1 MSGAAS
7 LSVDAVLGLR
17 LSDTIASVLANFSGW
32 PSNPGWWT
40 ALILILLMSAGQI
53 VSMKL
58 PQWLQK
64 SRMDKVTKL
73 GKSPAETSSQKQMKW
88 VSWIMTIFII
98 IMGFTLPAAMGV
110 YWFAGALFS
119 IMQTLILHFV
129 MNRKTKEK
137 NNMKKYSAKTLD
149 EAIKI
154 ACTDLDINTE
164 DLIYEVE
171 EEKKVYLKSSNFS
184 L

>member
-1 MSGAAS
+1 
-7 LSVDAVLGLR
+7 
-17 LSDTIASVLANFSGW
+17 
-32 PSNPGWWT
+32 
-40 ALILILLMSAGQI
+40 
-53 VSMKL
+53 
-58 PQWLQK
+58 
-64 SRMDKVTKL
+64 MDKVTKL

-137 NNMKKYSAKTLD
+137 K
-149 EAIKI
+149 
-154 ACTDLDINTE
+154 
-164 DLIYEVE
+164 
-171 EEKKVYLKSSNFS
+171 
-184 L
+184 